1 MWVLVTCT
9 YNLCLEQKYEKSK
22 KKKST
27 ENCHFTAVKI
37 RCLLHGRV
45 FVMEWSA
52 LQFYKVIR
60 FLCKTQKGTISSGKG
75 LPVIELDSFLYF
87 FSKEIMMQISS
98 INKFCHFD
106 KTRQIFVLSR

>member
-1 MWVLVTCT
+1 M
-9 YNLCLEQKYEKSK
+9 E
-22 KKKST
+22 KKST

-60 FLCKTQKGTISSGKG
+60 FLCKTQKGLISSG
-75 LPVIELDSFLYF
+75 
-87 FSKEIMMQISS
+87 
-98 INKFCHFD
+98 
-106 KTRQIFVLSR
+106 